1 MLIKVTNGRWWYED
15 KVGEVFHVITVN
27 DRYVDAALED
37 EGEVLAFEVE
47 SGENGA
53 TSWILAEDC
62 VEVVEVERKANAG
75 DTIRIKK
82 KNCADDEYD
91 VGDVFTVS
99 SSHRLFVISNE
110 AKSFF
115 NREGAVAHDEYVVL
129 EELQPFDL
137 VEYEEEAA
145 NDVVNHPNHY
155 TTGKFEVI
163 EIIEQVTKG
172 YKDPYVGYLVGNT
185 QKYIARAPYKHET
198 PLEDLRKAVK
208 YLEFAI
214 EHLEKQAN
222 EE

>member
-91 VGDVFTVS
+91 V
-99 SSHRLFVISNE
+99 
-110 AKSFF
+110 
-115 NREGAVAHDEYVVL
+115 
-129 EELQPFDL
+129 
-137 VEYEEEAA
+137 
-145 NDVVNHPNHY
+145 VNHPNHY
-155 TTGKFEVI
+155 TSGKFEVI